1 MQIQKIFSDVYDDER
16 LYSVLMSEEE
26 VALYSDLM
34 EYLYSDA
41 AEDALAGAGAAGLGL
56 AAAGAGAYGAKK
68 GLEHFIDKKE
78 AVRKAKRKAAV
89 EEAVGKA
96 KDVKKARKEVE
107 KLKKAYRKASTS
119 GGNEKAAEL
128 WEQLLNRKDAKG
140 ELERLARKEAEKKIK
155 LGKAAGAERVARKA
169 NVLAEK
175 VLKTLKNNKKTAAGV
190 GAGLVA
196 TGAGINALRHKNND

>member
-41 AEDALAGAGAAGLGL
+41 EDALAGAGATGLGL

-78 AVRKAKRKAAV
+78 AGRKAKRQAAIND
-89 EEAVGKA
+89 AIGKN
-96 KDVKKARKEVE
+96 KKVKKALKEVE
-107 KLKKAYRKASTS
+107 KAKKAYMKSATS

-128 WEQLLNRKDAKG
+128 WEELLNRKESKNNV
-140 ELERLARKEAEKKIK
+140 EKLTRKEVEKKIK
-155 LGKAAGAERVARKA
+155 LEKAAGAEKMARKA
-169 NVLAEK
+169 NILAEK
-175 VLKTLKNNKKTAAGV
+175 ALKSLKNNKKTAAGV
-190 GAGLVA
+190 GAGLIA
-196 TGAGINALRHKNND
+196 TGAGINALRHRNDD